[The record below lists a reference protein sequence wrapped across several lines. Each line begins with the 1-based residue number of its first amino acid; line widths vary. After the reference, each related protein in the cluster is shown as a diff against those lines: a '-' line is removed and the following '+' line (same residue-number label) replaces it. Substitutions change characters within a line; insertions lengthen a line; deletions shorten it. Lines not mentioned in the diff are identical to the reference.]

1 MLTGVYGQEE
11 IYGDVS
17 GLLCPEWFAITKH
30 DHGFVAAGGRE
41 ALGAGL
47 MILLR

>member
-11 IYGDVS
+11 TYGKVS

-30 DHGFVAAGGRE
+30 DHGFAAGSRE
-41 ALGAGL
+41 PLGAGL
-47 MILLR
+47 TILLR